1 MTRVNLNAHRRSVTM
16 NVDRADHIGRVIAA
30 SGRFYE
36 QDLLENAYHRLRGRP
51 GLVVDAG
58 AHIGNHTLWF
68 SQVCRRHVIAVEPD
82 PASAEQLR
90 QHVRLNDA
98 DVDMYRLALG
108 AEDGHG
114 HLIEGPVGN
123 TGMTRVALAEDGD
136 VPVVGLD
143 ALMVAA
149 DPLGT
154 ERIALLK
161 IDVEDAA
168 EAVIAGGAARIGAD
182 RPLVYAEG
190 EQAPLAA
197 ALNAI
202 VPGWVCFGEFAKTPT
217 FGFEWRGDHGTGRD

>member
-1 MTRVNLNAHRRSVTM
+1 MTRVQLSAHHHSVTM

-90 QHVRLNDA
+90 RHVRLNGADA
-98 DVDMYRLALG
+98 DMYRLALG
-108 AEDGHG
+108 AG
-114 HLIEGPVGN
+114 EGRGRLEAGPDGN
-123 TGMTRVALAEDGD
+123 TGMARVVADPEGD
-136 VPVVGLD
+136 VPLLPLD
-143 ALMVAA
+143 ALMLAA
-149 DPLGT
+149 DSTGL
-154 ERIALLK
+154 ERLALLK
-161 IDVEDAA
+161 IDVEGAA

-190 EQAPLAA
+190 EQAPLLA

-202 VPGWVCFGEFAKTPT
+202 VPGWVCFGVFAKTPT
-217 FGFEWRGDHGTGRD
+217 FGFEWRGGHGPDRS

>member
-1 MTRVNLNAHRRSVTM
+1 MTRVSLSAHHRSVTM
-16 NVDRADHIGRVIAA
+16 NVDRADHIGRIIAT

-68 SQVCRRHVIAVEPD
+68 SQVCHRHVIAVEPN

-90 QHVRLNDA
+90 AHVRLNGAHA
-98 DVDMYRLALG
+98 DIYRLALG
-108 AEDGHG
+108 EDGHG
-114 HLIEGPVGN
+114 RLIEGPDGN
-123 TGMTRVALAEDGD
+123 TGMTRVAPDPEGA
-136 VPVVGLD
+136 VSVVGLD

-154 ERIALLK
+154 ERIALVK
-161 IDVEDAA
+161 IDVEGAA
-168 EAVIAGGAARIGAD
+168 EAVIAGGAVRIGAD

-190 EQAPLAA
+190 EQAPLLA

-217 FGFEWRGDHGTGRD
+217 FGFEWRGEHGPNRG